1 MEKRRIAIV
10 TGASSGFGREF
21 VRLLVKDDTIDEIW
35 AVARAQER
43 LEKLVSEFGSK
54 VKPYSV
60 DLADKE
66 ALNEFGDKI
75 KMANGVVC
83 YLVNNAGYAKFCS
96 YNDLSI
102 EDSLNMMEL
111 NCSAV
116 VAMGLFCIPFMERG
130 SHIINVA
137 SQASFQPLPYLN
149 LYSASKAF
157 VRNYSRSLNVELRDK
172 GVTVTAVCPGW
183 MDTALYDR
191 ATIGAEKT
199 IQQFRGMV
207 KPDKVAEKALRD
219 ARKGKDISVYGWRT
233 KISHFV
239 AKILPQRA
247 MMKLWLWQQKM

>member
-1 MEKRRIAIV
+1 MEERRIAIV

-21 VRLLVKDDTIDEIW
+21 VRLLVKDDTIDEVW
-35 AVARAQER
+35 AVARNKER
-43 LEKLVSEFGSK
+43 LQKLVTEFGDK
-54 VKPYSV
+54 IRTYSV
-60 DLADKE
+60 DLADGE

-75 KMANGVVC
+75 KAANGTIC
-83 YLVNNAGYAKFCS
+83 YLVNNAGYAKFCA
-96 YNDLSI
+96 YDDLSV
-102 EDSLNMMEL
+102 EDSLNMIAL
-111 NCSAV
+111 NCNAV
-116 VAMGLFCIPFMERG
+116 VALGLFCIPFMERG

-183 MDTALYDR
+183 MDTAFYDR
-191 ATIGAEKT
+191 ATIGAKKT
-199 IQQFRGMV
+199 IQHFSGMV
-207 KPDKVAEKALRD
+207 KPDKVAEKALQD
-219 ARKGKDISVYGWRT
+219 ARKGKDISVYSCYT

-247 MMKLWLWQQKM
+247 MMKLWLRQQKM